1 MEEPLSNVPSP
12 LHPLLQ
18 HGVPV
23 APTEVRNL
31 RAGPLELILAE
42 GDVRY
47 IRLGGRE
54 VVRRIYGAVRDG
66 NWATVPGVI
75 SNLAIQQT
83 TDSFSIRYTSE
94 HRQQEVD
101 FLWHADITGGADGS
115 IRFAFSGIA
124 RSTFKRN
131 RIGLCV
137 LHPMRECAGAR
148 VKIQHALGTV
158 SEGFFPK
165 SILPSAPF
173 KEIQTFSHEIEPGIW
188 AEIEYDGETFEMEDQ
203 RNWSDASFKTF
214 STPLRLPF
222 PVEVPIGTKFF
233 QEIKLRLVDAQGQTI
248 LPDWAAA
255 PAPSPIQIGYD
266 PLLAQPLP
274 QIGLGMASHQEPTT
288 IRELELLSA
297 IKPAHLRVDLRFD
310 DSGWLG
316 RLQMATTQ
324 ADALQC
330 GLEVALHLS
339 PQAETEL
346 LSLTDLVKRRRI
358 PVKRWLVYHIHE
370 KSTAANWVRL
380 ARQILSSA
388 TPQAE
393 FGLGSNANFTEL
405 NRNRPLAEGVNGLCF
420 AINPQVHA
428 FDNMSLVETLET
440 QKEQILSSREFAG
453 GGRIHISPV
462 TFKPRLNAVAVST
475 EAPLSA
481 GEWPVSA
488 DARQLSLFGA
498 CWTLGS
504 IKYLSEGGASSVT
517 FFETT
522 GWSGVVERTSGSSNS
537 TQFPSIPGMAFPL
550 YHVLADIGELSG
562 GESLRSWSSAPLVVE
577 VLAVRHQGAV
587 ILWLCNFTDQPKSVR
602 LPKDFVWQRRRVLAA
617 SSLMRAAA
625 TPEAF
630 RADAWETG
638 SGELVELPPTS
649 VVRFQA

>member
-1 MEEPLSNVPSP
+1 MVLD
-12 LHPLLQ
+12 
-18 HGVPV
+18 G
-23 APTEVRNL
+23 
-31 RAGPLELILAE
+31 
-42 GDVRY
+42 GDLRY
-47 IRLGGRE
+47 IRLGDRE
-54 VVRRIYGAVRDG
+54 VVRRVYGAVRDC
-66 NWATVPGVI
+66 NWGTVPGVI
-75 SNLAIQQT
+75 SNLAIHET
-83 TDSFSIRYTSE
+83 PNSFSIRYTSE
-94 HRQQEVD
+94 HRQREID
-101 FLWHADITGGADGS
+101 FVWHADIDGAADGS

-124 RSTFKRN
+124 RSAFKRN

-137 LHPMRECAGAR
+137 LHPMHECAGAR
-148 VKIQHALGTV
+148 VKLQHALGTV
-158 SEGFFPK
+158 SDGFFPK
-165 SILPSAPF
+165 SILPLAPF
-173 KEIQTFSHEIEPGIW
+173 KEIQTFSHEVEPGIW

-222 PVEVPIGTKFF
+222 PVEVPAGTKFF
-233 QEIKLRLVDAQGQTI
+233 QEIKLRLVDPQGARV
-248 LPDWAAA
+248 LPNRAVTPDS
-255 PAPSPIQIGYD
+255 SPIRIEYD
-266 PLLAQPLP
+266 PLLAQTLP

-310 DSGWLG
+310 DAGWLG

-324 ADALQC
+324 ADALHC

-393 FGLGSNANFTEL
+393 FGSGSNANFTEL
-405 NRNRPLAEGVNGLCF
+405 NRNRPPTEGLSGLCF
-420 AINPQVHA
+420 AVNPQVHA
-428 FDNMSLVETLET
+428 FDNLSLVETLEA
-440 QKEQILSSREFAG
+440 QREQVLSSREFADG
-453 GGRIHISPV
+453 ARIHVSPV
-462 TFKPRLNAVAVST
+462 TFKPRFNPVAT
-475 EAPLSA
+475 TAETPLPA
-481 GEWPVSA
+481 GEWPASA

-504 IKYLSEGGASSVT
+504 IKYLAEGGVSSVT
-517 FFETT
+517 YFETT
-522 GWSGVVERTSGSSNS
+522 GWSGVVERTSGSSNP

-550 YHVLADIGELSG
+550 YHVLADIGELGG
-562 GESLRSWSSAPLVVE
+562 GESLRSRSSAPLTVE
-577 VLAVRHQGAV
+577 VLVVRHQGEV
-587 ILWLCNFTDQPKSVR
+587 ILWLSNFSAQPQMVR
-602 LPKDFVWQRRRVLAA
+602 LPKVFVWHRRRVLAA

-630 RADAWETG
+630 RAGAWEAG